1 MAGSRKKTMSTSAA
15 AARPEAQPH
24 VLLVEDDLEISR
36 MLQGVLSESGF
47 AVSAVTDAG
56 EMDAVL
62 RLARVDLVVLDI
74 MLPGEDGL
82 SICRRLRAGSAIPI
96 IMVTARGDAVDRIVG
111 LEIGADDYLP
121 KPFDSRELVARIRAL
136 LRRAQ
141 GGTAGGRRRPVR
153 FAGWRID
160 PASRQLHDP
169 EGVQVAMTSVEF
181 DLLAALCRHSGQ
193 VLSRDQ
199 LIELTHSGLASPVQ
213 RSIDVHVS
221 RIRQKIEPDPDNP
234 RYIKTVR
241 LGGYMFTAP
250 VEPA

>member
-1 MAGSRKKTMSTSAA
+1 MSTAA

-36 MLQGVLSESGF
+36 MLQGVLAESGF
-47 AVSAVTDAG
+47 TVSAVTDAG

-62 RLARVDLVVLDI
+62 RLAPVDLVVLDI

-82 SICRRLRAGSAIPI
+82 SICRRLRAASAIPI

-136 LRRAQ
+136 LRRVQ
-141 GGTAGGRRRPVR
+141 GGAGGGVRQRPLR

-169 EGVQVAMTSVEF
+169 DGVQVAMTSVEF
-181 DLLAALCRHSGQ
+181 DLLAALCRHPGQ

-234 RYIKTVR
+234 RFIKTVR
-241 LGGYMFTAP
+241 LGGYMFTER

>member
-1 MAGSRKKTMSTSAA
+1 MAGSRKTMSTSAA
-15 AARPEAQPH
+15 AVRPEAQPH

-121 KPFDSRELVARIRAL
+121 KPFDSASWWRASGPCCGVP
-136 LRRAQ
+136 RAA
-141 GGTAGGRRRPVR
+141 TAPAERSPCASPAGGSTRPR
-153 FAGWRID
+153 ASCTIPKGCRWR
-160 PASRQLHDP
+160 
-169 EGVQVAMTSVEF
+169 
-181 DLLAALCRHSGQ
+181 
-193 VLSRDQ
+193 
-199 LIELTHSGLASPVQ
+199 
-213 RSIDVHVS
+213 
-221 RIRQKIEPDPDNP
+221 
-234 RYIKTVR
+234 
-241 LGGYMFTAP
+241 
-250 VEPA
+250 

>member
-1 MAGSRKKTMSTSAA
+1 MVGPRKLVSFAA
-15 AARPEAQPH
+15 AARPEGQPH

-47 AVSAVTDAG
+47 AVSAATGAAA
-56 EMDAVL
+56 MDSVL
-62 RLARVDLVVLDI
+62 GLAQIDLVVLDL

-82 SICRRLRAGSAIPI
+82 SICRRLRAASAIPI
-96 IMVTARGDAVDRIVG
+96 IMVTARGDAVDRIIG

-141 GGTAGGRRRPVR
+141 GGGNGGGRMHPLR

-160 PASRQLHDP
+160 PASRQLRDP
-169 EGVQVAMTSVEF
+169 DGVQVAMTSVEF

-221 RIRQKIEPDPDNP
+221 RIRQKIEPDPDSP

-241 LGGYMFTAP
+241 LGGYMFTER
-250 VEPA
+250 VEQA

>member
-1 MAGSRKKTMSTSAA
+1 MVGPRKLVSFAA
-15 AARPEAQPH
+15 AARPEGQPH

-36 MLQGVLSESGF
+36 MLQGVLFESGF
-47 AVSAVTDAG
+47 AVSAATGAA
-56 EMDAVL
+56 EMDSVL
-62 RLARVDLVVLDI
+62 DLAQVDLVVLDL

-82 SICRRLRAGSAIPI
+82 SICRRLRAVSAIPI

-141 GGTAGGRRRPVR
+141 GGNGGRTRPLR

-169 EGVQVAMTSVEF
+169 DGVQVAMTSVEF

-241 LGGYMFTAP
+241 LGGYMFTER
-250 VEPA
+250 VEQA

>member
-1 MAGSRKKTMSTSAA
+1 MSTSAA
-15 AARPEAQPH
+15 AHPEAQPH

-47 AVSAVTDAG
+47 SVSAATAAA
-56 EMDAVL
+56 EMDSMLGRAK
-62 RLARVDLVVLDI
+62 VDLVVLDI

-82 SICRRLRAGSAIPI
+82 SICRRLRAASTIPI
-96 IMVTARGDAVDRIVG
+96 IMVTARGDAVDRIIG

-136 LRRAQ
+136 LRRVQ
-141 GGTAGGRRRPVR
+141 GGQDGRRRPLR

-160 PASRQLHDP
+160 PASRQLYDP
-169 EGVQVAMTSVEF
+169 DGVQVAMTSVEF
-181 DLLAALCRHSGQ
+181 DLLSALCRHSGQ

-241 LGGYMFTAP
+241 LGGYMFAER
-250 VEPA
+250 VEPT